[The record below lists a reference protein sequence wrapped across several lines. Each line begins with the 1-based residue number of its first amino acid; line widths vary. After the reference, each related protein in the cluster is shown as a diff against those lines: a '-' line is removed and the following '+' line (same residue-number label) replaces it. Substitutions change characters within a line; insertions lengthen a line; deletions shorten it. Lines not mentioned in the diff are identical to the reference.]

1 MPKFEKADAN
11 TIRIIVEKANDVPLS
26 QLVDNRKKILEQ
38 KEQLRKDLAKNE
50 EMIDQTIKNI
60 DEILEEAKKL
70 GITVK
75 TKNVDLVDMNC
86 KIKDEDVK
94 K

>member
-26 QLVDNRKKILEQ
+26 QLVDNRKKLLEQ